1 MPKIG
6 LIGIT
11 AVFLALLF
19 KKEKGEFSFLI
30 AVAASVIIFVYALG
44 RFQAVADFLSGILE
58 KLPIE
63 KTYLLAL
70 LKMLGITYIAD
81 FSVSVCREAGYSSVG
96 NQIEIFAKLSII
108 ALGLP
113 QLMYL
118 VTTLEALT

>member
-1 MPKIG
+1 M
-6 LIGIT
+6 
-11 AVFLALLF
+11 FLALLF

-30 AVAASVIIFVYALG
+30 AVAASVIIFVCALG
-44 RFQAVADFLSGILE
+44 RFQAVADFFSGILE

-63 KTYLLAL
+63 KTYLLTL

-118 VTTLEALT
+118 VTALEALT